1 MALGD
6 LSPISREPMRP
17 PAPLRVVFGALL
29 VALVINLLPWSG
41 NLLLIRPDFLLVVLL
56 FWAVNEPRVIGQG
69 VGFMLALVMDVADSA
84 LLGQHALAYVVAI
97 FLAQILRLR
106 ILQLSVPEQ
115 ALHVGGILFVST
127 TVILVLNSM
136 LGRDFPGLALFVS
149 PVLGAVLWPIVRAV
163 TTWQKLRLPP
173 PTTMMR

>member
-29 VALVINLLPWSG
+29 VALLVNLLPWSG
-41 NLLLIRPDFLLVVLL
+41 TLLQIRPDFVLVVLL
-56 FWAVNEPRVIGQG
+56 FWSVHEPRVIGQG
-69 VGFMLALVMDVADSA
+69 MGFTLALVMDVADSA

-97 FLAQILRLR
+97 FLAQVLRLR
-106 ILQLSVPEQ
+106 ILQLSVAEQ

-127 TVILVLNSM
+127 SVTLLLNSM
-136 LGRDFPGLALFVS
+136 LGRDFPGLTLFMA
-149 PVLGAVLWPIVRAV
+149 PVLGALLWPIVRAV
-163 TTWQKLRLPP
+163 TAWQKLRLPP
-173 PTTMMR
+173 PTTLMR